1 MRIGIN
7 GSASLLSGALDTVLA
22 DIESAAADGFPSY
35 WLAQTSAVDALAAF
49 AVAGGRGIAADIEL
63 GTAVV
68 PTFPQHPTAMAARAW
83 TAQAAHGNVV
93 LGIGLSHEPTVTER
107 LGMAWD
113 RPLLHM
119 REYLEIVTGL
129 FATGKADVD
138 GEIWTAHVEMGLGS
152 PPPSVMVAALGPQ
165 MLRLAGRVADGT
177 ILWMVGSKTVRD
189 HIAPTIRAAAEEA
202 GRPGPRVVCSLPIC
216 VTDQPDAV
224 REFAAV
230 VFANYGELPSYRAM
244 LDREGAAG
252 PADVCIIGDDA
263 HVGAALDQLAEG
275 GVTDFAALELPTNDE
290 ERARTREFLKG
301 R

>member
-7 GSASLLSGALDTVLA
+7 GSASLLSGDLDTVLA
-22 DIESAAADGFPSY
+22 DIESAASDGFHSY
-35 WLAQTSAVDALAAF
+35 WLAQTSALDALVAF
-49 AVAGGRGIAADIEL
+49 AVAGSKGIATDMEL

-68 PTFPQHPTAMAARAW
+68 PTFPQHPIAMAARAW

-119 REYLEIVTGL
+119 REYLDILTAL
-129 FATGKADVD
+129 FGAGKADVD
-138 GEIWTAHVEMGLGS
+138 GEIWSAHVELGLS
-152 PPPSVMVAALGPQ
+152 APPPSLMVAALGPQ
-165 MLRLAGRVADGT
+165 MLRLAGRAADGT
-177 ILWMVGSKTVRD
+177 ILWMVGPRTVRE
-189 HIAPTIRAAAEEA
+189 HIAPTIRDAAAEAE
-202 GRPGPRVVCSLPIC
+202 RPEPRVVCSLPVC

-224 REFAAV
+224 REFAAA

-244 LDREGAAG
+244 LDREGVEG
-252 PADVCIIGDDA
+252 PAGVCIIGDDA
-263 HVGAALDQLAEG
+263 HVGTALDELADG

-290 ERARTREFLKG
+290 ERARTREFLKS